1 MLLKSKLTCKD
12 KLLKNSNAIFTASN
26 LHVDIPFS
34 QIQAPTF
41 NKIPTSQKSI
51 IHDNT
56 QIKKAWL
63 LCQLNKLIQK
73 LIKSLL
79 PN

>member
-1 MLLKSKLTCKD
+1 MPLKSKLTCKN

-51 IHDNT
+51 IHNISNT
-56 QIKKAWL
+56 KED
-63 LCQLNKLIQK
+63 
-73 LIKSLL
+73 
-79 PN
+79 

>member
-12 KLLKNSNAIFTASN
+12 KLLKNSNAIFTANN

-51 IHDNT
+51 IHDT
-56 QIKKAWL
+56 TDTKEDWL
-63 LCQLNKLIQK
+63 LCQLSKLIQE
-73 LIKSLL
+73 LIKSSL

>member
-1 MLLKSKLTCKD
+1 MPLKSKLTCKD
-12 KLLKNSNAIFTASN
+12 KLLKNSNAIFTANN

-51 IHDNT
+51 IHNISNT
-56 QIKKAWL
+56 KED
-63 LCQLNKLIQK
+63 
-73 LIKSLL
+73 
-79 PN
+79 

>member
-12 KLLKNSNAIFTASN
+12 KLLKNSNAIFAANN

-41 NKIPTSQKSI
+41 NKIPTNQKSLI
-51 IHDNT
+51 QDNA
-56 QIKKAWL
+56 QIKKV
-63 LCQLNKLIQK
+63 
-73 LIKSLL
+73 
-79 PN
+79 

>member
-1 MLLKSKLTCKD
+1 MPLKSKLTCKD
-12 KLLKNSNAIFTASN
+12 KLLKNSNAIFTANN

-51 IHDNT
+51 IHDIANT
-56 QIKKAWL
+56 KEDWL
-63 LCQLNKLIQK
+63 LCQLSKLIQN

-79 PN
+79 QN

>member
-1 MLLKSKLTCKD
+1 MPLKSKLTCKD
-12 KLLKNSNAIFTASN
+12 KLLKNSNAIFTANN

-51 IHDNT
+51 IHNISNT
-56 QIKKAWL
+56 KEDWL
-63 LCQLNKLIQK
+63 LCQLSKLIQD
-73 LIKSLL
+73 LIKSL
-79 PN
+79 PRN

>member
-1 MLLKSKLTCKD
+1 MLLKSKLICKD
-12 KLLKNSNAIFTASN
+12 KLLKNSNAIFTANN

-41 NKIPTSQKSI
+41 NKIPTNQKSL

-56 QIKKAWL
+56 QIKKVWL
-63 LCQLNKLIQK
+63 LCQLNKLI
-73 LIKSLL
+73 LG
-79 PN
+79 

>member
-12 KLLKNSNAIFTASN
+12 KLLKNSNAIFTANN

-41 NKIPTSQKSI
+41 NKIPTNQKSL

-56 QIKKAWL
+56 NTKEV
-63 LCQLNKLIQK
+63 
-73 LIKSLL
+73 
-79 PN
+79 

>member
-12 KLLKNSNAIFTASN
+12 KLLKNSNAIFTTNN
-26 LHVDIPFS
+26 LHVDISFS

-41 NKIPTSQKSI
+41 NKIPTSQKSL

-56 QIKKAWL
+56 NTKEA
-63 LCQLNKLIQK
+63 
-73 LIKSLL
+73 
-79 PN
+79 

>member
-12 KLLKNSNAIFTASN
+12 KLLENSNAIFTANN

-41 NKIPTSQKSI
+41 NKIPTSQKSL

-56 QIKKAWL
+56 NTKEV
-63 LCQLNKLIQK
+63 
-73 LIKSLL
+73 
-79 PN
+79 

>member
-12 KLLKNSNAIFTASN
+12 KLLKNSNAIFTANN

-41 NKIPTSQKSI
+41 NKIPTNQKSL

-56 QIKKAWL
+56 KIKKVWL
-63 LCQLNKLIQK
+63 LCQLNKPILG
-73 LIKSLL
+73 
-79 PN
+79 

>member
-12 KLLKNSNAIFTASN
+12 KLLKNSNAIFTSSN

-63 LCQLNKLIQK
+63 LCQLNKLIQE
-73 LIKSLL
+73 LIKSSL

>member
-56 QIKKAWL
+56 QIKKA
-63 LCQLNKLIQK
+63 
-73 LIKSLL
+73 
-79 PN
+79 

>member
-51 IHDNT
+51 THDT
-56 QIKKAWL
+56 ITTKEV
-63 LCQLNKLIQK
+63 
-73 LIKSLL
+73 
-79 PN
+79 